1 MFTGIVQ
8 AVGTIERVDE
18 IPEGRRF
25 EIGCPLLEPAS
36 WNIGDSIAVS
46 GGCLTAVALSTH
58 GFAVDLSAETLAKTR
73 LGELEAGSRVNLEP
87 ALKMSDRLGGH
98 FVTGHVDGLAEL
110 VSSRPSG
117 DSRIDRYR
125 VPAHL
130 SRFIASKG
138 SVTLD
143 GVSLTVNAVDASEFE
158 INLIPHTLKVTTLGA
173 LKPGDRVNLEI
184 DLLARY
190 LDRLQGEQR

>member
-46 GGCLTAVALSTH
+46 GCCLTAVALSTH

-98 FVTGHVDGLAEL
+98 FVTRSEEHTSEL
-110 VSSRPSG
+110 QSR
-117 DSRIDRYR
+117 
-125 VPAHL
+125 
-130 SRFIASKG
+130 
-138 SVTLD
+138 
-143 GVSLTVNAVDASEFE
+143 
-158 INLIPHTLKVTTLGA
+158 
-173 LKPGDRVNLEI
+173 
-184 DLLARY
+184 
-190 LDRLQGEQR
+190 